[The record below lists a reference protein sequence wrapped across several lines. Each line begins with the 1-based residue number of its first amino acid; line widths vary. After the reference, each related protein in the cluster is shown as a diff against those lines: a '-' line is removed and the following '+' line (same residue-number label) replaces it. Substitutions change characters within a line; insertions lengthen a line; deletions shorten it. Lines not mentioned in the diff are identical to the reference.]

1 LILDAGNALFGP
13 NVGPGSKEK
22 TRAAFILSTM
32 GKLGTR
38 AMVAGHRD
46 LPAGTGFLL
55 DGAKKAG
62 VQVLSA
68 NLQLEGKPVFPGS
81 TVIEVGG
88 TKVGIIG
95 VSPAGP
101 VPGVQKLIGTPVVA
115 SVQAELL
122 KLPKDV
128 QLRVVLAAVPYSDAM
143 DIGGQL
149 KEKIDLVLQS
159 GDLHPPA
166 MQPINHNYLVAS
178 GERGRVLEVLTL
190 RLDGIGDFENLDETE
205 RAKELLVRA
214 ESNLAQLAERQK
226 KAEGEWAK
234 AQLDQSI
241 ADITRRRDELK
252 KTVNKGTARGVRT
265 IASKS
270 VNLDAALG
278 DDPELL
284 KQVLVIEPPGT
295 QSHP

>member
-1 LILDAGNALFGP
+1 
-13 NVGPGSKEK
+13 
-22 TRAAFILSTM
+22 M
-32 GKLGTR
+32 GKLGTK

-88 TKVGIIG
+88 IRVGIIG

-101 VPGVQKLIGTPVVA
+101 VPGVQKLIGSPVVA
-115 SVQAELL
+115 AVQAELK
-122 KLPKDV
+122 KLPADV

-143 DIGGQL
+143 DIAGQL

-166 MQPINHNYLVAS
+166 MQPINHNYLVAA

-190 RLDGIGDFENLDETE
+190 KLDGTGDFENLDETE

-252 KTVNKGTARGVRT
+252 KTVNKGTAKGVRT